1 MNQNQISPAQL
12 ELLLKMAGKQLPI
25 DPQALRRQL
34 ENGDLSALG
43 NQQQQIQ
50 QQMQQLL
57 NDPQKMQELLNRL
70 R

>member
-12 ELLLKMAGKQLPI
+12 ELLLKMAGKQLHI

-43 NQQQQIQ
+43 NQQQ
-50 QQMQQLL
+50 MQQLL

>member
-12 ELLLKMAGKQLPI
+12 ELLLKMAGKQLHI

-50 QQMQQLL
+50 QLL